1 MISKFDVTIQSD
13 ELTAA
18 DLYDA
23 QSEWEAEQ
31 YEAEEPLPTFDPHR
45 DFYAEMDDEAY
56 EWTEEA
62 IAWEEGMHPDNLY
75 DGEPEM
81 ILEDDLYMIIEDDPY
96 DGEMWEDTY
105 DDHPADMYVWD
116 CDLHNEF

>member
-18 DLYDA
+18 DLYNA
-23 QSEWEAEQ
+23 QAEWEAEQ
-31 YEAEEPLPTFDPHR
+31 
-45 DFYAEMDDEAY
+45 Y

-116 CDLHNEF
+116 SDLHNEF

>member
-18 DLYDA
+18 DLYNA
-23 QSEWEAEQ
+23 QAEWEAEQ
-31 YEAEEPLPTFDPHR
+31 
-45 DFYAEMDDEAY
+45 Y

-62 IAWEEGMHPDNLY
+62 IAWEEGMRSDNLY
-75 DGEPEM
+75 D
-81 ILEDDLYMIIEDDPY
+81 DDDPY
-96 DGEMWEDTY
+96 DGEMWEDAY

>member
-1 MISKFDVTIQSD
+1 MFSKFDTNPQSD

-23 QSEWEAEQ
+23 QGEWEAEQ
-31 YEAEEPLPTFDPHR
+31 YEEELSDFDPHR

-75 DGEPEM
+75 DGEPVMELPNDLFP
-81 ILEDDLYMIIEDDPY
+81 ILDDPDY
-96 DGEMWEDTY
+96 WG
-105 DDHPADMYVWD
+105 
-116 CDLHNEF
+116 

>member
-1 MISKFDVTIQSD
+1 MTFSKFDANIQSD

-23 QSEWEAEQ
+23 QAEWEAEQ
-31 YEAEEPLPTFDPHR
+31 
-45 DFYAEMDDEAY
+45 Y

-75 DGEPEM
+75 DGEPVM
-81 ILEDDLYMIIEDDPY
+81 HLPNDLYMVFDDPDY
-96 DGEMWEDTY
+96 FG
-105 DDHPADMYVWD
+105 
-116 CDLHNEF
+116 

>member
-18 DLYDA
+18 DLYNA
-23 QSEWEAEQ
+23 QAEWEAEQ
-31 YEAEEPLPTFDPHR
+31 
-45 DFYAEMDDEAY
+45 Y

-62 IAWEEGMHPDNLY
+62 IAWEEGMRSDNLY
-75 DGEPEM
+75 D
-81 ILEDDLYMIIEDDPY
+81 DDDPY
-96 DGEMWEDTY
+96 DGEMWEDAD